1 MVRLKLSLASSLAVL
16 FSTGLAM
23 AGNYPEPD
31 RLVEAGEL
39 AKPAVAKRFR
49 VLDTRTKEKYLAGH
63 VPGALWVDH
72 DAWSKAF
79 AAGTPLADWGQTVG
93 ELGIKHSTPL
103 IIYDD
108 GWARNAAHVWWL
120 LRYWG
125 FEDVRLLNG
134 GWHAW
139 LSQGLPQD
147 RTMPQVKALRLK
159 LRPIPAR
166 LAGKEQVLGAL
177 KNHEQIIDARSVA
190 EFRGEGQTDKRKGAI
205 ANAKH
210 LEWSAAIDP
219 QTLRFRPAEDLT
231 RLLSAAGIDPARPA
245 IVYSRAGERSAVVV
259 FTLEVMGAKNVRS
272 CTGGWEKWSTALD
285 TPAAPETKKN

>member
-1 MVRLKLSLASSLAVL
+1 MLHWKRSLASSLVVL
-16 FSTGLAM
+16 FSTGLAT

-31 RLVEAGEL
+31 RLVAAGEL

-63 VPGALWVDH
+63 IPGALWVDY
-72 DAWSKAF
+72 DAWAKAL
-79 AAGTPLADWGQTVG
+79 AAGASLPDWERTIGDLA
-93 ELGIKHSTPL
+93 LKHSTPL
-103 IIYDD
+103 VIYDD

-139 LSQGLPQD
+139 LSQGHPQD
-147 RTMPQVKALRLK
+147 RAAPQVKALRIK

-166 LAGKEQVLGAL
+166 LAGKAQLVEAL
-177 KNHEQIIDARSVA
+177 KNHEQIIDARSAA
-190 EFRGEGQTDKRKGAI
+190 EFRGEGETDKRKSALP
-205 ANAKH
+205 NAKH

-219 QTLRFRPAEDLT
+219 QTLRFKPAEELT
-231 RLLSAAGIDPARPA
+231 HLLGAAGIDPARPA
-245 IVYSRAGERSAVVV
+245 IVYSRTGERSAVVA
-259 FTLEVMGAKNVRS
+259 FTLELMGAKHVRR
-272 CTGGWEKWSTALD
+272 CTRGWEEWSN
-285 TPAAPETKKN
+285 APGTSTVSETKKN